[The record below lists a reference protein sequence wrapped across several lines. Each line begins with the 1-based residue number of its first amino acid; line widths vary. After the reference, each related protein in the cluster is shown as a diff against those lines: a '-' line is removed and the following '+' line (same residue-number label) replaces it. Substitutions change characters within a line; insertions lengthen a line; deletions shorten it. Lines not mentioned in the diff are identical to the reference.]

1 MLQRAV
7 GWVAVATVLSSP
19 VAAGAAEPTPGLP
32 ATLRVLV
39 AAVVMALL
47 DYSLGSKR
55 DPELTAGAFVGS
67 GLSADRARP
76 AGVA

>member
-7 GWVAVATVLSSP
+7 RWVVVATVLSSP

-39 AAVVMALL
+39 ALSLIAL
-47 DYSLGSKR
+47 
-55 DPELTAGAFVGS
+55 
-67 GLSADRARP
+67 ARRE
-76 AGVA
+76 

>member
-7 GWVAVATVLSSP
+7 RWVAVATVLSSP

-39 AAVVMALL
+39 ALSLIAL
-47 DYSLGSKR
+47 
-55 DPELTAGAFVGS
+55 
-67 GLSADRARP
+67 ARRE
-76 AGVA
+76 